1 MQKEKVK
8 QFSTFTGASERVA
21 TDLLKRFDWNLEPA
35 VDSYFANGG
44 RSLVP
49 QVDQEKIA
57 ALFDQFKDDDDSI
70 QIEGMEKFCKELQVD
85 PTDMIML
92 VIAWQMKAAT
102 MCVFTR
108 QEWMHGFTVLGCDSL
123 EKLRGSFDA
132 LRGKLRDDAQFR
144 DFYTFCFAFA
154 KEPGFG
160 VRTLRTPP
168 AAPQARARRPPSRAA
183 RRPHAARRPR
193 TAAARRTPRRHRPP
207 AASAS
212 CAALEVAQQ
221 MWQLTLG
228 DRFKFLPR
236 WSAFVAEKSVK
247 VITKDVWDML
257 LTFGMTIDDD
267 MSNYDE
273 DGAWPVM
280 IDEFVE
286 WALEKKS

>member
-1 MQKEKVK
+1 MSSAARRMQKEKVK

-168 AAPQARARRPPSRAA
+168 AAPRTRARRPSPAPPAA
-183 RRPHAARRPR
+183 RSPHAARALPPPGAHR
-193 TAAARRTPRRHRPP
+193 ADADRPP
-207 AASAS
+207 PPPPQRS
-212 CAALEVAQQ
+212 
-221 MWQLTLG
+221 
-228 DRFKFLPR
+228 R
-236 WSAFVAEKSVK
+236 WRSRCGS
-247 VITKDVWDML
+247 
-257 LTFGMTIDDD
+257 
-267 MSNYDE
+267 
-273 DGAWPVM
+273 
-280 IDEFVE
+280 
-286 WALEKKS
+286 

>member
-1 MQKEKVK
+1 MRRTTSLPSSLCRPPPPSSRPPSSSSFAAMSSAARRMQKEKVK

-160 VRTLRTPP
+160 VRTLP
-168 AAPQARARRPPSRAA
+168 
-183 RRPHAARRPR
+183 
-193 TAAARRTPRRHRPP
+193 
-207 AASAS
+207 
-212 CAALEVAQQ
+212 LEVAQQ

>member
-1 MQKEKVK
+1 
-8 QFSTFTGASERVA
+8 
-21 TDLLKRFDWNLEPA
+21 
-35 VDSYFANGG
+35 
-44 RSLVP
+44 
-49 QVDQEKIA
+49 
-57 ALFDQFKDDDDSI
+57 
-70 QIEGMEKFCKELQVD
+70 MEKFCKELQVD

-168 AAPQARARRPPSRAA
+168 AAPRARRPPPAVP
-183 RRPHAARRPR
+183 RRPAH
-193 TAAARRTPRRHRPP
+193 TARHRPP

-212 CAALEVAQQ
+212 SAALEVAQQ

>member
-168 AAPQARARRPPSRAA
+168 AAPRARRPPPA
-183 RRPHAARRPR
+183 HC
-193 TAAARRTPRRHRPP
+193 RTPSRRRP

-212 CAALEVAQQ
+212 SAALEVAQQ